1 MRLWHYKLFPYLP
14 DLQFKGQ
21 LREVYAIMH
30 NWRDMGTTNSL
41 IINPIM
47 RFDKSELT
55 SYFLLYK
62 KEYEKRYNKKIKTSI
77 KNEFL
82 DFPENKPG
90 TDYYTITKEPFTG
103 VHNKDY
109 LRVCMA
115 NLYEKHFC
123 AEGKTVISDEDWKRL
138 TDGYK
143 DITGEEYRL

>member
-21 LREVYAIMH
+21 LRELVAIMH
-30 NWRDMGTTNSL
+30 TWRDQGKTNSL

-47 RFDKSELT
+47 DYKKSELT

-62 KEYEKRYNKKIKTSI
+62 KEYEKRYNKRIKTSI

-82 DFPENKPG
+82 DFPEEEN
-90 TDYYTITKEPFTG
+90 YTITEKPFRG
-103 VHNKDY
+103 FHNKDY

-123 AEGKTVISDEDWKRL
+123 AIGKTVISTEDWIRL
-138 TDGYK
+138 LEGYTN
-143 DITGEEYRL
+143 ITGERYRL